1 VCYSIDTRRGRQR
14 ETDMKIDAD
23 GMARV
28 DLVWSIEGTDGR
40 REGTLYELHEAEVA
54 VARGQILRL
63 ARRGDTVEI
72 RTV

>member
-1 VCYSIDTRRGRQR
+1 
-14 ETDMKIDAD
+14 MMIDAD
-23 GMARV
+23 GMTRV
-28 DLVWSIEGTDGR
+28 DLVWSIEGAKGR
-40 REGTLYELHEAEVA
+40 KAGTLYELHEAEVA